1 VTPDGSPA
9 KEQARAID
17 LRGRL
22 WLLLQFTL
30 VAAVCNSLALQLPG
44 TTPFLVGNMAAVAVT
59 LRFGLAYGLPV
70 AVLGAGVTGE
80 PYWVALSLLE
90 CLLVSRYGAEPRP
103 LWSAFVRIWLP
114 LAPVA
119 LWISL
124 PAGAIDLP
132 LWFLGATTVFLTGAV
147 SLLGGRQLS
156 RVSRSRKQMA
166 RQSIGDQ
173 LRVQLATLMGAPLTV
188 LIMLALQVTHQ
199 QDVQRTALILDGRL
213 RQLEAVTAEYLQE
226 HRAAISLAA
235 RVMPDL
241 PPSAVLGGLAT
252 AYPDFLTLL
261 YTDAFGELQ
270 GMQVPN
276 DGFIARSGDVSDRE
290 YFREPMR
297 TGESFVSPVFRGRG
311 FGNDLIVA
319 VSAPYAN
326 TAGEVSG
333 VLQGALKLGRVA
345 SELRLELDQAGLH
358 YAILDSRR
366 QVVTSSLPAYP
377 TLASADA
384 PGPLVATQR
393 AQMAWARALFPAP
406 EILFSEGDTH
416 LLARR
421 ASPAA
426 GWQVDTLVPLPPL
439 ERQQSIRTVL
449 AALVVLL
456 LILGTQFLARR
467 FAERHVAPLRGVVE
481 RLRGLDPADPSS
493 LKPLDVVAGSAEV
506 SELVDDF
513 NRAEVRLRDLHAE
526 ILHSEKKQR
535 ELNRELEQRV
545 SERTS
550 ALSEALERARHL
562 AEAKAGFLANMSHE
576 LRTPL
581 AAILG
586 YSEQALAEGASATT
600 ARNALKTVAR
610 NGRHLLEIVNDVLD
624 ASKIDAGQ
632 LRIDASAIAP
642 LKAVGEA
649 VDLLRERAREKRL
662 GLWLWPQWPLPA
674 HIIADPL
681 RLKQIVLNLISNAL
695 KFTEHGMVAVRVRAD
710 RDSHVWELEVEDTGI
725 GMDEEQMQRLF
736 MRFEQADLST
746 TRRFGGTGLG
756 LYISRELARQMGGD
770 IRVSS
775 APGAG
780 SRFTLSLPFSPDVEW
795 VEGEDAAVAEDD
807 TRVAPVPRL
816 RGRVL
821 VVDDVEDLRLLVGGL
836 VAATGAE
843 VITAVNGRDAV
854 EKATQQPMDLILM
867 DMHMPIMDGRAAT
880 ASLRASGFSA
890 PIVALS
896 ADVLSEDVA
905 RFIASGCTEAMGKP
919 VDRQRLYSALAH
931 YLSAADLGSTADA
944 ESVSVVEESVSAIT
958 PAVVPKA
965 SESPPAAQD
974 PMAAAMAS
982 IRARFRAGVAAELQA
997 LQLAKQN
1004 QDAEALKLQ
1013 LHRLKG
1019 SAGTFGFM
1027 AVSHAA
1033 AAAETAIKAGTDG
1046 AAIETLLATL
1056 VDELSKAEKD

>member
-1 VTPDGSPA
+1 MSD
-9 KEQARAID
+9 EQLASAPVRAID
-17 LRGRL
+17 LRGRA
-22 WLLLQFTL
+22 WVLLQFVL

-44 TTPFLVGNMAAVAVT
+44 TTPFLVGNMAAVAIT
-59 LRFGLAYGLPV
+59 LRFGLSYGLPV
-70 AVLGAGVTGE
+70 AVLAAGITADA
-80 PYWVALSLLE
+80 YWVGLSLLE
-90 CLLVSRYGAEPRP
+90 CLLVSRYGAEPSA
-103 LWSAFVRIWLP
+103 LWSAFLRIWLP
-114 LAPVA
+114 LTPLV

-124 PAGAIDLP
+124 PVGAVDVP
-132 LWFLGATTVFLTGAV
+132 LWFLGATTIFLTGAV

-166 RQSIGDQ
+166 KQSIGDQ
-173 LRVQLATLMGAPLTV
+173 LRVQLATLMGAPLAV
-188 LIMLALQVTHQ
+188 LIMLALQVAHQ
-199 QDVQRTALILDGRL
+199 QDVQRTSLILDGRL
-213 RQLEAVTAEYLQE
+213 RQLEAVTVQYLQE
-226 HRAAISLAA
+226 HQAAISFAA
-235 RVMPDL
+235 RVMSEI
-241 PPSAVLGGLAT
+241 PPSTVLTELAK
-252 AYPDFLTLL
+252 AHPDFLTLL
-261 YTDAFGELQ
+261 YTDASGELQ

-276 DGFIARSGDVSDRE
+276 DGFIKRDGDVSDRE

-297 TGESFVSPVFRGRG
+297 TGEPFVSPVFRGRG

-319 VSAPYAN
+319 VSTTYASR
-326 TAGEVSG
+326 TGEPLG

-345 SELRLELDQAGLH
+345 AELRLELDQAGVD
-358 YAILDSRR
+358 YAVLDSRR
-366 QVVTSSLPAYP
+366 QVVVSSLPAYP
-377 TLASADA
+377 TLSLADS

-393 AQMAWARALFPAP
+393 AQPAWARALFSAP
-406 EILFSEGDTH
+406 EVRFSQGNTH
-416 LLARR
+416 LLAQRVSR
-421 ASPAA
+421 EA
-426 GWQVDTLVPLPPL
+426 GWQVDTLAPLPPL
-439 ERQQSIRTVL
+439 VREQSVRTVF
-449 AALVVLL
+449 AALAVLL

-467 FAERHVAPLRGVVE
+467 FAERHMAPLRGVVE

-493 LKPLDVVAGSAEV
+493 LQPLDVVAGSAEV

-526 ILHSEKKQR
+526 VLHSEKKQR
-535 ELNRELEQRV
+535 QLNRELEQRV

-550 ALSEALERARHL
+550 ELSEALEHARHL

-586 YSEQALAEGASATT
+586 YSEQALSEGASATT

-632 LRIDASAIAP
+632 LRIEAAAIAP
-642 LKAVGEA
+642 LRVVGEA
-649 VDLLRERAREKRL
+649 VDLLRERAREKGL
-662 GLWLWPQWPLPA
+662 GLSLWPQWPLPA
-674 HIIADPL
+674 HITADPL

-710 RDSHVWELEVEDTGI
+710 RDSSVWELEVEDTGI

-775 APGAG
+775 ELGAG
-780 SRFTLSLPFSPDVEW
+780 SRFTLSLPLSPDAMW
-795 VEGEDAAVAEDD
+795 VEGEDAAMTEDE
-807 TRVAPVPRL
+807 VQAASIPRL

-821 VVDDVEDLRLLVGGL
+821 VVDDVEDLRLLVGGM

-854 EKATQQPMDLILM
+854 EKATQQTVDLILM
-867 DMHMPIMDGRAAT
+867 DMHMPIMDGSTAT
-880 ASLRASGFSA
+880 ATLRASGFVA

-919 VDRQRLYSALAH
+919 VDRDRLYGALAH
-931 YLSAADLGSTADA
+931 YLPAADDATAQANPVVMGPPLLAASVPEPPPVA
-944 ESVSVVEESVSAIT
+944 E
-958 PAVVPKA
+958 
-965 SESPPAAQD
+965 D
-974 PMAAAMAS
+974 PLAAAMAG
-982 IRARFRAGVAAELQA
+982 IRARFRSGVSAELQA
-997 LQLAKQN
+997 LQEAKQAQN
-1004 QDAEALKLQ
+1004 AEALKQQ

-1027 AVSHAA
+1027 AVSQAA
-1033 AAAETAIKAGTDG
+1033 AAAEAAIKAKQDWP
-1046 AAIETLLATL
+1046 AIEARLAIL
-1056 VDELSKAEKD
+1056 EDELRRAEKD